1 MLVNLPHMVTSDV
14 LQARQKGPAMS
25 HELHDYAE
33 IYTPS
38 REEPAAPWV
47 GPQVLFAAKMSR
59 LDERGSLLSGSGP
72 LSFRVMIYGQF

>member
-1 MLVNLPHMVTSDV
+1 MLVNLPQMVTKDV

-38 REEPAAPWV
+38 REEPAAPWA
-47 GPQVLFAAKMSR
+47 GPQVIFAAKMSR

>member
-1 MLVNLPHMVTSDV
+1 MLVNLPQMVTKDV

-47 GPQVLFAAKMSR
+47 GPQVLFATV
-59 LDERGSLLSGSGP
+59 G
-72 LSFRVMIYGQF
+72 